1 MGRVAAVGT
10 RDVCLDERVERRD
23 AEREDAELV
32 TSLREGAA
40 RGGGGARRLHRRLH
54 GCVERGHAVDV
65 GGGRGLALDR
75 GGDDEGVLRGCARQR
90 LDERAA
96 SDERDDLRRGARV
109 RPGLGGHRRRGW
121 DPSDG
126 THGPRQGRQQQ
137 VALERDD
144 DRRGRQLRD
153 VGLLLPAHFGVPFG
167 SVDAPTRVARP
178 LCISERSSPKRQ
190 SGHTRYALAALFQG
204 FPAASPPIRERAR
217 VRAPF
222 HGPHPACF
230 EHHTG
235 ERPSARLERH
245 EGRLQDTVSA
255 EPEPFPPVI
264 HRRRLSWIGGIN
276 LGRRAPGDA
285 ATAPLGALA
294 PPHVART
301 AAAPAAP
308 ARDARSRA

>member
-10 RDVCLDERVERRD
+10 GDVGLDERVERRD

-96 SDERDDLRRGARV
+96 SDERDDLRRGSRV
-109 RPGLGGHRRRGW
+109 RPGLGGHRRRRR
-121 DPSDG
+121 DRSDG

-167 SVDAPTRVARP
+167 SVPLRVARP
-178 LCISERSSPKRQ
+178 LCILRSNVLEAPWPQ
-190 SGHTRYALAALFQG
+190 SQCEMMGEEKMVIPRGAFFKV
-204 FPAASPPIRERAR
+204 FP
-217 VRAPF
+217 
-222 HGPHPACF
+222 
-230 EHHTG
+230 
-235 ERPSARLERH
+235 
-245 EGRLQDTVSA
+245 
-255 EPEPFPPVI
+255 
-264 HRRRLSWIGGIN
+264 
-276 LGRRAPGDA
+276 RRAP
-285 ATAPLGALA
+285 
-294 PPHVART
+294 HSR
-301 AAAPAAP
+301 
-308 ARDARSRA
+308 ARSRTGSVPRATPRELRAPHRRATQRPSRAP